1 MSSVCVDT
9 PRRFLPRHRYRAGN
23 FVLSPDGEVVFYLGH
38 FGIGATMGTMAVVY
52 RLRVREDF
60 ELVAGLG

>member
-1 MSSVCVDT
+1 
-9 PRRFLPRHRYRAGN
+9 
-23 FVLSPDGEVVFYLGH
+23 VLSPDGEVVFYLGH